1 MKTAAWGIKEASLNA
16 QFTTDGGTFGRPKRK
31 KGIIKRSPPSLFLS
45 LSLSLAFNADSLVP
59 SGAGSIPTPKNL

>member
-31 KGIIKRSPPSLFLS
+31 KGIIKRSPP
-45 LSLSLAFNADSLVP
+45 LSLAFNADSLVP